1 MPLFKPIIKNEAVVS
16 SNGSIG
22 IGSPSVVDLLTGG
35 NDEYVTADKALQ
47 NSDIYS
53 VIYQLSADLAS
64 SVLKLDDE
72 RMQAMVNSPS
82 GSWSNSYAFWQSVFA
97 QLLLAGEAF
106 VYRWRN
112 ANGRDSRWEYLRPS
126 QVSTNST
133 NDHSEVYYSINFDNP
148 DVGYQQ
154 VIPSNDVLHFKLLSQ
169 NGGATGVSPLKALSS
184 EFKIKSGS
192 NRLLLRALRQSVIS
206 SGVLKVDGG
215 GLLNNKQLG
224 ALSRQFKT
232 QVDSSN
238 GGPIVIDKLS
248 EYKPLE
254 MKSDISSILSQT
266 DWTGKQI
273 AKVYGVPDS
282 VINGMGDQQ
291 SSVAMMAGEYAKSL
305 MRFANAVISELKMKL
320 ETNVSIDIKP
330 AIDPVNTDYTKN
342 IATFQSSDLL
352 TARQAQW
359 LLKNSGYLPEDMPDM
374 PNESAGK
381 EENE

>member
-1 MPLFKPIIKNEAVVS
+1 MPLFKPIFKNEAVVS

-35 NDEYVTADKALQ
+35 DDEYVTADKALQ

-72 RMQAMVNSPS
+72 RMQAMVNTPS

-97 QLLLAGEAF
+97 QLLLGGEAF

-112 ANGRDSRWEYLRPS
+112 GNGWDSRWEYLRPS

-133 NDHSEVYYSINFDNP
+133 NDHSEIYYSINFDNP

-154 VIPSNDVLHFKLLSQ
+154 VIPSSDVLHFKLLSQ

-192 NRLLLRALRQSVIS
+192 NRLLLRALKQSVIS

-282 VINGMGDQQ
+282 VINGTGDQQ

-305 MRFANAVISELKMKL
+305 MRFANAIIAELKMKL

>member
-82 GSWSNSYAFWQSVFA
+82 GGWSNSYAFWQSVFA
-97 QLLLAGEAF
+97 QLLLGGEAF

-133 NDHSEVYYSINFDNP
+133 TDHSEIYYSINFDNP

-154 VIPSNDVLHFKLLSQ
+154 VIPSSDVLHFKLLSQ
-169 NGGATGVSPLKALSS
+169 NGGATGISPLKALGS

-282 VINGMGDQQ
+282 VINGTGDQQ

-342 IATFQSSDLL
+342 IATFQSSELL

>member
-154 VIPSNDVLHFKLLSQ
+154 VIPSSDVLHFKLLSQ

-282 VINGMGDQQ
+282 VINGTGDQQ